1 MLIKSLAYNR
11 GNRVFKL
18 LSGLR
23 IFETKFLFLNC
34 LGSLFV
40 YKKQLSPLHN
50 SCESSVQNEIA
61 LHAGSFSHL
70 FQQDV
75 LLLVSSLL
83 YWLYP
88 NWVSFKISN
97 DEAIWLKTILVYNL
111 Q

>member
-1 MLIKSLAYNR
+1 MLIKSIAYNR

-18 LSGLR
+18 LSGFR

-83 YWLYP
+83 Y
-88 NWVSFKISN
+88 
-97 DEAIWLKTILVYNL
+97 
-111 Q
+111 